1 MAENFTAKQKEIVAR
16 KLGYDGPM
24 QGFDDFISSSPSLDE
39 IFMQTAPREVSIGLV
54 RAHTLVISG
63 PEELSSLPHEANN
76 PAPTT
81 TARSNPVIFDFFI
94 VCLSVIA

>member
-1 MAENFTAKQKEIVAR
+1 LEEIL
-16 KLGYDGPM
+16 KY
-24 QGFDDFISSSPSLDE
+24 
-39 IFMQTAPREVSIGLV
+39 TAPSEVSIGLV

-76 PAPTT
+76 PAPAT
-81 TARSNPVIFDFFI
+81 TASSNPVIFDFFI